1 MKIINTE
8 TASTMTKSLK
18 LLTWSSSS
26 PPISNRYPARHL
38 SLQLLELWTRRF
50 HDFRSESPVSRH
62 RRHSDGPKL
71 IARTHLFS
79 LHSVFD
85 RRYLPHVYLLRPFSG
100 IDVEILEIA
109 ELRAL
114 FHAQFCDYRNLLIA
128 FAQGRDL
135 TAGHR
140 RLRRHRDIVV
150 GQPGIVGAF
159 GISLEMNCKT
169 LLAPIVP
176 NTLSDRRFL
185 QDIVD
190 TIRITSERTDVLS
203 N

>member
-79 LHSVFD
+79 LHSVFE
-85 RRYLPHVYLLRPFSG
+85 RRYLPALEDRTEGWIAGLQLSALTLQNRADRSELVKEFAGDNRFVLDYLLEEVLNCQTEQVQDFLLRTS
-100 IDVEILEIA
+100 ILARHPHAVDRQE
-109 ELRAL
+109 RARA
-114 FHAQFCDYRNLLIA
+114 H
-128 FAQGRDL
+128 
-135 TAGHR
+135 
-140 RLRRHRDIVV
+140 
-150 GQPGIVGAF
+150 
-159 GISLEMNCKT
+159 
-169 LLAPIVP
+169 
-176 NTLSDRRFL
+176 
-185 QDIVD
+185 
-190 TIRITSERTDVLS
+190 
-203 N
+203 